1 MVLTVRRRVQLFS
14 SLIIIGWIALVMTA
28 WIARGG
34 IATSMLMLTGALIS
48 VGLVAFLILEVRRL
62 PSESEVGHLSRYP
75 RRLP

>member
-1 MVLTVRRRVQLFS
+1 MAAGYRSPDQVRA
-14 SLIIIGWIALVMTA
+14 IALVTTA
-28 WIARGG
+28 WITRGG

-75 RRLP
+75 HRLP